1 MIILKKAKVIR
12 RAAVTCLVF
21 VLATGFNATLV
32 SAETQSQLNEK
43 LAAVKQKQISNQ
55 NDLNVSKKQLLQ
67 NSKKQN
73 DVLTGIFESQKQI
86 DSMDGKIAKKQADIS
101 QNQQGVAQLKTEIK
115 SIGKR
120 IDTRGKLLGER
131 IRSIYINGGAI
142 SYLDVLMGSSS
153 FGNFI
158 DRLLAVKTITDQDN
172 KMINAQKK
180 DKTAQLEKQK
190 LVLSKLDQ
198 TRRDLASLTALNRN
212 LNREEENQKS
222 LLSQLKQKASDINSM
237 VMNKNEE
244 ASILQAQAS
253 VINQQITSL
262 SKEEALKKAAT
273 ADVKKKAG
281 LSGSNSSTSSS
292 SSVSA
297 LTSGS
302 SNGAS
307 VTETAQPQQASA
319 SAAVPTA
326 HGHFIKP
333 AAGVIS
339 SGFGYRSFDH
349 SFHPGIDIAN
359 STGTPIHAAAD
370 GIVFKA
376 YQSSSYGNCVMISH
390 FIGGLTYTTVYA
402 HLSSYN
408 VSDGQKV
415 SQGQV
420 IGAMGATGEAFGSHL
435 HFELYIGPWT
445 PPPHTGAVDPE
456 KYISQ

>member
-1 MIILKKAKVIR
+1 MKKAKVIR
-12 RAAVTCLVF
+12 RAATACLAI

-55 NDLNVSKKQLLQ
+55 NDLNVSKKQLSQ
-67 NSKKQN
+67 NNKRQN
-73 DVLTGIFESQKQI
+73 DVLTGIIESQKQI
-86 DSMDGKIAKKQADIS
+86 DNMNGKIAKKQADIS
-101 QNQQGVAQLKTEIK
+101 QNQQGVAQLKTDIK

-120 IDTRGKLLGER
+120 IDMRGKLLGER

-172 KMINAQKK
+172 KIINDQKK

-190 LVLSKLDQ
+190 LVQNKLDQ
-198 TRRDLASLTALNRN
+198 TRWDLASLTTLNRN

-222 LLSQLKQKASDINSM
+222 LLSQLKQKASDINSA

-262 SKEEALKKAAT
+262 SKEETLKKAAA
-273 ADVKKKAG
+273 ADAKKKAG
-281 LSGSNSSTSSS
+281 LSGSNSSASSS

-297 LTSGS
+297 LTNGS
-302 SNGAS
+302 SNGAPS
-307 VTETAQPQQASA
+307 VAGTAQPQQAPVP
-319 SAAVPTA
+319 AVAPTA
-326 HGHFIKP
+326 QGNFIKP

-339 SGFGYRSFDH
+339 SGFGYRTFDH

-390 FIGGLTYTTVYA
+390 FISGQTYTTVYA